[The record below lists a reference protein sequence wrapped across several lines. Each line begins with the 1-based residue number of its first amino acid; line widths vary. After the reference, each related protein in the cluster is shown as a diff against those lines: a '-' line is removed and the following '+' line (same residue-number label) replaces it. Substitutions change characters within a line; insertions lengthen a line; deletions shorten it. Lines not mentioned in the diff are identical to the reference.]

1 MPTKELNL
9 KKLAAIKVAKNI
21 SRLREEKRISQS
33 ELASELAKRTRFKRT
48 EELVNLY
55 ESAEMAPNLL
65 PLIALSDIFEVSIDE
80 LVGRRA

>member
-48 EELVNLY
+48 DALESLY
-55 ESAEMAPNLL
+55 ATAETAPSLL
-65 PLIALSDIFEVSIDE
+65 PLIALSDIFDVSIDE